1 MRSRIYGVIYDLDGT
16 IISTEAL
23 HDAAWKSAAER
34 CQMVLTPQMLIDH
47 KGRPEREFAEEVLS
61 GNRREDVDG
70 FVREKQRYV
79 REHLGEID
87 FCPGFLDAQEAL
99 GSAEI
104 CTWIC
109 TAGEREFVDQC
120 FYFLPELGRFQDRV
134 VSCDMYEHGKPS
146 AEPLLL
152 TLRLMGGLNAE
163 DAVYVGDA
171 YSDYLAAGNAQ
182 MRFIYFRAEG
192 SHRDTRIPKSIS
204 VIQHHQ
210 EILGLIE

>member
-1 MRSRIYGVIYDLDGT
+1 MMRHGNQRQS
-16 IISTEAL
+16 
-23 HDAAWKSAAER
+23 DARWSSP
-34 CQMVLTPQMLIDH
+34 PQMLVDH
-47 KGRPEREFAEEVLS
+47 KGRPEREFAEEALS
-61 GNRREDVDG
+61 GNRREDVDD

-79 REHLGEID
+79 REHLGEIS

-99 GSAEI
+99 DSAEI

-109 TAGEREFVDQC
+109 TSGQREFVDQC
-120 FYFLPELGRFQDRV
+120 FQSLPELGRFQDRV
-134 VSCDMYEHGKPS
+134 VSCDMYVRGKPS

-152 TLRLMGGLNAE
+152 TLQLMGGLNAKE
-163 DAVYVGDA
+163 AVYVGDA
-171 YSDYLAAGNAQ
+171 YSDYLAACNAK
-182 MRFIYFRAEG
+182 MRFIYFSADG